1 MTFDDY
7 LLHLFYL
14 FDTELEALNLTPRA
28 LRLRGPAPALCDSEV
43 LTIEAAGEF
52 LGIATDAGLYEHF
65 RRYHSGAFPAL
76 PRVTRTTFLRQA
88 ANLWAVKRLL
98 HERLLRRLPAA
109 AAADPLSIVDSF
121 ALHVCRFTR
130 ARKCRLFKGRA
141 AYGFDA
147 AEHHH
152 FYGFRVHLRCSCQG
166 AVLAVELAPG
176 NVADLPMVHELAPPA
191 CGGRAPGRP
200 QLLVP
205 ARPRRAGARAG
216 GAADGP
222 VPQAGDRPCAPAVD
236 APGAPAGADR
246 DGQRAVGRA
255 VRLQADLGP
264 GHLAPVFARVA
275 QGPGPHGRVPDQRPA
290 GQPAPATGPAP
301 GGLT

>member
-7 LLHLFYL
+7 LLHVFYL

-28 LRLRGPAPALCDSEV
+28 LRPRGPAPALCDSEV

-65 RRYHSGAFPAL
+65 CRYHSGEFPAL

-109 AAADPLSIVDSF
+109 AAEDPLSIVDSF

-166 AVLAVELAPG
+166 ACLAVELAPG
-176 NVADLPMVHELAPPA
+176 NVADLPMVHELAPGP
-191 CGGRAPGRP
+191 GGVM
-200 QLLVP
+200 L
-205 ARPRRAGARAG
+205 
-216 GAADGP
+216 
-222 VPQAGDRPCAPAVD
+222 
-236 APGAPAGADR
+236 ADR
-246 DGQRAVGRA
+246 NYWSPRDREALAREQGVRLLAPFRKRATDPTPLLSTLLGRLRERIETVNGQLA
-255 VRLQADLGP
+255 VRFDAKRTWARDLWHLCSRMWRKVLGHTAAFLINGLQGNPPLQ
-264 GHLAPVFARVA
+264 LARLLEA
-275 QGPGPHGRVPDQRPA
+275 
-290 GQPAPATGPAP
+290 
-301 GGLT
+301 